1 MPVATP
7 AAVRRQIKSGATN
20 PIYLSQGEDEVEKS
34 ALAHEFEELV
44 EEGLR
49 TFNVDR
55 VHAGDLTSGDK
66 LAAAVA
72 SIAAA
77 ARTLPMMSPR
87 RVVIVFQAD
96 SLLAPKRESE
106 AATRAVG
113 ELETLLKDPEQQT
126 TLVLVAGS
134 IDKRS
139 RMYKLLLKQAIVVEC
154 GVLADQADAE
164 RWVRNRIAASR
175 AEIEPAAARLLA
187 ERGGTDVNRLRN
199 DVERLLLYALGQK
212 TISLSDAREIA
223 GPAALQDDWA
233 MTSAIEAGDGAVA
246 LRQLALMLDGGAP
259 PEKILGQLGWLV
271 RTKFPM
277 FAPGGVRGAVEA
289 LFRTDLDLK
298 RSAGEPR
305 VLLERLVVELCAGR
319 GARAMRLSA
328 SPPAGW

>member
-7 AAVRRQIKSGATN
+7 AAVRRQIKSGTTD
-20 PIYLSQGEDEVEKS
+20 PIYLIQGDDEVEKS

-49 TFNVDR
+49 AFNVER

-96 SLLAPKRESE
+96 SLLVPKRESE
-106 AATRAVG
+106 AATRALG
-113 ELETLLKDPEQQT
+113 ELETLLKDPERQT

-134 IDKRS
+134 VDKRS
-139 RMYKLLLKQAIVVEC
+139 RMYKLLLKQAILVEC

-187 ERGGTDVNRLRN
+187 ERSGTDVRRLRS
-199 DVERLLLYALGQK
+199 DVERLLLAGRLGDDQRYRGGRRG
-212 TISLSDAREIA
+212 TRAQTARPDARGGRPA
-223 GPAALQDDWA
+223 GEDPRPARMARADEVPGARAWR
-233 MTSAIEAGDGAVA
+233 SACSC
-246 LRQLALMLDGGAP
+246 
-259 PEKILGQLGWLV
+259 
-271 RTKFPM
+271 
-277 FAPGGVRGAVEA
+277 RGAVPDRPRPQA
-289 LFRTDLDLK
+289 LR
-298 RSAGEPR
+298 
-305 VLLERLVVELCAGR
+305 GR
-319 GARAMRLSA
+319 APGAARASGGRVVYGKGRPGYAAFDFAA
-328 SPPAGW
+328 SRVVSRDL